1 MLAVRLVCAAYW
13 SLLTLLLLVPDP
25 LALLGLERIPG
36 PKTGI
41 GVHFGCFTGL
51 ALLVSASRF
60 ARQKAVLFGLL
71 AAYAVIVELSQGLVP
86 PRTVELRD
94 LAENLLGLA
103 AGAAVWWTLKR
114 CALRA
119 GKHAGRT
126 GEAATSANPDNNRRS
141 S

>member
-1 MLAVRLVCAAYW
+1 MLALRLVCAAYW

-36 PKTGI
+36 PESGV
-41 GVHFGCFTGL
+41 GVHFSCFTAL

-60 ARQKAVLFGLL
+60 ARRKAVLLALL
-71 AAYAVIVELSQGLVP
+71 AAYAVIVELSQRLVP

-103 AGAAVWWTLKR
+103 TGAAVWWMLER
-114 CALRA
+114 RLLRA
-119 GKHAGRT
+119 RTHQGST
-126 GEAATSANPDNNRRS
+126 GEAATAANPDSTRRS